1 MTELAAGVLKAPFTL
16 SVDSPAA
23 FLAGPITWTL
33 LELLGY
39 SSSLSLSFGTWGSTL
54 QLGLLAERILM
65 SLLRST
71 VQDPR

>member
-1 MTELAAGVLKAPFTL
+1 MTELAAGVLKALLTL
-16 SVDSPAA
+16 SVDFAAA

-33 LELLGY
+33 LELLRY

-54 QLGLLAERILM
+54 QLGLFAERILI